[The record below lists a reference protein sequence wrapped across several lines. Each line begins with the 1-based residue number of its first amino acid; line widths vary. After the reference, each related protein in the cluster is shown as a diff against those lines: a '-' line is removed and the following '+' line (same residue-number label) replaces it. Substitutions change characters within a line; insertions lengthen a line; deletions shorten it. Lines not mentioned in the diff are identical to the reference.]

1 MTRPQS
7 GIFCRVDSHPEGA
20 AMFGNTQ
27 MTFKNALRDATTK
40 VGSVKGLIL
49 QSSGT
54 NGFSAEQTRVL
65 NQIHLSLESILV
77 ALDAQQSVIEGQQ
90 QIKPPGR

>member
-1 MTRPQS
+1 
-7 GIFCRVDSHPEGA
+7 
-20 AMFGNTQ
+20 MFGNTQ

-54 NGFSAEQTRVL
+54 NGFSAEQTRAL
-65 NQIHLSLESILV
+65 NQIHLSLESMLG